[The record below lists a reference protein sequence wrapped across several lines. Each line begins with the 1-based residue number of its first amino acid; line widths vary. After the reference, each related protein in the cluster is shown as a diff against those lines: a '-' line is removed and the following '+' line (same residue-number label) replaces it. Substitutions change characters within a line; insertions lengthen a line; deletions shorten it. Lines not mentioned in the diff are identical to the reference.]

1 MMGNRFN
8 EIMQKLRDDG
18 TLAALAAKYN
28 LTLA

>member
-1 MMGNRFN
+1 MVAKVN